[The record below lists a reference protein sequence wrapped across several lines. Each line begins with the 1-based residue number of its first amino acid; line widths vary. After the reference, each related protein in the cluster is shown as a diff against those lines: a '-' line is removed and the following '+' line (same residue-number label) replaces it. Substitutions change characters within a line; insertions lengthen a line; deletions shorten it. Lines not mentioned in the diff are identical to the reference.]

1 MDDKALEIIE
11 VNSSSIFT
19 FSRKDVLKHGLR
31 KALEPSVEALKH
43 NIEDGLVDLV
53 DENLQEDENQYQFIL
68 TVKKFVAPESEDV
81 AETQAVPEAE

>member
-1 MDDKALEIIE
+1 MVDKALELSE
-11 VNSSSIFT
+11 VTSSTVFS

-31 KALEPSVEALKH
+31 RALEPSVEALTH

-68 TVKKFVAPESEDV
+68 TVKKFVAPAEDATEEQ
-81 AETQAVPEAE
+81 AEPVDE